1 MSLSYIQAVT
11 LLKSYT
17 VIADILWS
25 TGLGM
30 TIALTVFALVAILIC
45 LKKLLSRKKT
55 NG

>member
-1 MSLSYIQAVT
+1 MLLSYTQAVT
-11 LLKSYT
+11 ILKSYT

-30 TIALTVFALVAILIC
+30 TIALTVSALVVILIS
-45 LKKLLSRKKT
+45 LKKSLSRKKK

>member
-17 VIADILWS
+17 VIADTLLS
-25 TGLGM
+25 TGLEM
-30 TIALTVFALVAILIC
+30 TTALMVFALVAILIY